1 MNVRK
6 ISLGHKSFG
15 KFVLIVKLKKSLGF
29 TALMYIL
36 WSQQLMG
43 KGKLQIHQKLYDMIC
58 QKTELIDPQKPFF
71 LPPSLS
77 CGTFC
82 LFFIPTFFL
91 EKSQKNDALFK
102 V

>member
-1 MNVRK
+1 
-6 ISLGHKSFG
+6 
-15 KFVLIVKLKKSLGF
+15 
-29 TALMYIL
+29 
-36 WSQQLMG
+36 MG

-82 LFFIPTFFL
+82 LSFFPTFFL

>member
-1 MNVRK
+1 
-6 ISLGHKSFG
+6 
-15 KFVLIVKLKKSLGF
+15 
-29 TALMYIL
+29 MYIL

-58 QKTELIDPQKPFF
+58 QKTELIDPQKPFSSPVTFLRHF
-71 LPPSLS
+71 LP
-77 CGTFC
+77 
-82 LFFIPTFFL
+82 LFFPTFFL